1 MDLLAKD
8 IRIAGYMPC
17 RYQTNLSNI
26 LTDNGNI
33 WRQGFFTAGLVGFEG
48 DSVNPFPAD
57 LPNVGSNPGDRVAG
71 ADAIAIF
78 KGGDFEGSV
87 LAHDLGARSISLQR
101 NFDDTDIDIGEVII
115 VCDSFQATMLQ
126 ISKLELS
133 LTDPDRFF
141 YSETASD
148 IEPGNCVKDLGSSGT
163 VVCGGGG
170 SGQPY
175 TFGSDAQVVRYSPVI
190 YYLQESE
197 NTPGVK
203 SLYREVFETQVIG
216 GIETANMQAE
226 ELLQG
231 VESMQV
237 RYGLDTDTDGVAN
250 QYVNADV
257 ITAAQWANVSAVQ
270 IGLILVTGEEIA
282 TEIDTKTYN
291 VAGTLISDSS
301 TPAHAADKKL
311 RKSLTPQ

>member
-1 MDLLAKD
+1 ME
-8 IRIAGYMPC
+8 AG
-17 RYQTNLSNI
+17 
-26 LTDNGNI
+26 
-33 WRQGFFTAGLVGFEG
+33 
-48 DSVNPFPAD
+48 
-57 LPNVGSNPGDRVAG
+57 G
-71 ADAIAIF
+71 AV
-78 KGGDFEGSV
+78 S
-87 LAHDLGARSISLQR
+87 R
-101 NFDDTDIDIGEVII
+101 
-115 VCDSFQATMLQ
+115 
-126 ISKLELS
+126 
-133 LTDPDRFF
+133 
-141 YSETASD
+141 
-148 IEPGNCVKDLGSSGT
+148 
-163 VVCGGGG
+163 
-170 SGQPY
+170 QPY
-175 TFGSDAQVVRYSPVI
+175 TFGSDAQVVRYSTVI

-311 RKSLTPQ
+311 RKIVNTTVTLRNRIGS